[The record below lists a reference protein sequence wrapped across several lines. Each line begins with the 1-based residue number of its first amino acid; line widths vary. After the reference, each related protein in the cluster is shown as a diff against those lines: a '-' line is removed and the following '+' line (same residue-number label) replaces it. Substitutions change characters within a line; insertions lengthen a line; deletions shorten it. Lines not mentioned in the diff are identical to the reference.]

1 MALVIAM
8 AMVLTMMSMSAFA
21 AFEYTLATEFVEGTT
36 YYDENHNPVEIADAT
51 AFDDYLTNTGSLY
64 TRSGEEDSGD
74 SGDSGNTPSVTGA
87 SIELTQEPA
96 DYADK
101 HTYNVY
107 QIFTG
112 DIGTDDSGKQILQN
126 VKYGENYG
134 DTGASVP
141 KSVLDAVGTDARAY
155 ADDILNSLK
164 NNPVAQLT
172 QANNFKA
179 TGLDTG
185 YYLIV
190 DTLDGTLPVDAD
202 GLVKGDALSTYIVQV
217 LDNVSINTKK
227 DVTSSDKKITS
238 DEHPASE
245 GGDANPGLSADGKTD
260 NVSIGDTVTF
270 TITSKVPAHSTDY
283 DYYYFIIND
292 TLSEGLT
299 FNGITSVKVGDTE
312 MKKLGGEGVS
322 AEQAEYA
329 LYTGDDAGDHT
340 FEIALLKANTED
352 FAGKTITVVYTAT
365 LNEKAVIGG
374 DGNLNTETVTYSNNP
389 NEDYDGSQDD
399 EKPGKPD
406 STSDVPLGETPDS
419 TTKTF
424 TSGIKLQKLDQDK
437 QALAGASFTI
447 SGDSINKVVKNK
459 ETFEA
464 ADDGTYYKLKT
475 GAYTTQAPQTADK
488 MIAAPE
494 GATDGYVVWQEGD
507 KEEDKI
513 TVDSVDYRVV
523 KENET
528 PTHILQKKN
537 SELYDSTTQKYKKTT
552 TETVEETTDH
562 VTQNLAVNADGT
574 LNFEGLG
581 AGTYTITETVVPAG
595 YTKAQDVTV
604 VITFDNETKK
614 FTATVNGEA
623 ATADATTNLFPVD
636 VINVA
641 GNTLPETGGIGTTI
655 FYVVGA
661 MLVLGAGVVLI
672 TRRRMDA

>member
-1 MALVIAM
+1 MKRLKRIMALVITM
-8 AMVLTMMSMSAFA
+8 AMVLGMMSMSAFA
-21 AFEYTLATEFVEGTT
+21 EYTYTPAESFEAGTT
-36 YYDENHNPVEIADAT
+36 YYDENHEPVEIADAN
-51 AFDDYLTNTGSLY
+51 AFDDYLTNTGNLY

-96 DYADK
+96 DYADS
-101 HTYNVY
+101 HTYLVY

-112 DIGTDDSGKQILQN
+112 DIGQDEEGNQILQN
-126 VKYGENYG
+126 VKYGANYG

-141 KSVLDAVGTDARAY
+141 KAVLDAVGEDARAY
-155 ADDILNSLK
+155 ADTILSDLEGD
-164 NNPVAQLT
+164 PVAQLNKG
-172 QANNFKA
+172 NNFK
-179 TGLDTG
+179 TDGLDVG
-185 YYLIV
+185 YYLII
-190 DTLDGTLPVDAD
+190 DTVSGDLED
-202 GLVKGDALSTYIVQV
+202 GDAFSTYIVQV
-217 LDNVSINTKK
+217 LGNVSIDTKK
-227 DVTSSDKKITS
+227 DVTSSDKKITA
-238 DEHPASE
+238 DEHPATE
-245 GGDANPGLSADGKTD
+245 GGDANPGISEDGKTD

-292 TLSEGLT
+292 TLSDGLT

-329 LYTGDDAGDHT
+329 LYTGDDAGEHT
-340 FEIALLKANTED
+340 FEIALLKANTAD

-365 LNEKAVIGG
+365 LNENAVIGG
-374 DGNLNTETVTYSNNP
+374 DGNLNTESVTYSNNP
-389 NEDYDGSQDD
+389 NETYDGTQDD

-437 QALAGASFTI
+437 QALTGASFTI
-447 SGDSINKVVKNK
+447 EGDSINKVVKNA
-459 ETFEA
+459 ETFDA
-464 ADDGTYYKLKT
+464 AEDGTYYKLKT
-475 GAYTTQAPQTADK
+475 GAYTTQAPQTEDQ
-488 MIAAPE
+488 MIEAPA
-494 GATDGYVVWQEGD
+494 GATDGYVVAAADYEG
-507 KEEDKI
+507 ETI
-513 TVDSVDYRVV
+513 TVGGTKYRVV
-523 KENET
+523 NDGET

-552 TETVEETTDH
+552 TETVEETTNH
-562 VTQNLAVNADGT
+562 VSQDLAVNADGT

-581 AGTYTITETVVPAG
+581 AGTYVIKETVVPDG

-604 VITFDNETKK
+604 VITFDNENQT
-614 FTATVNGEA
+614 FTATVNNEEA
-623 ATADATTNLFPVD
+623 AADATTNLFPVD

-641 GNTLPETGGIGTTI
+641 GNTLPSTGGIGTTI

-661 MLVLGAGVVLI
+661 LLVLGAGVVMI